1 MEFRLDPEI
10 QQQQEEEERKTY
22 SSLHTYLHIL
32 LNISFGACTVYTVS
46 MPVDMHSPP
55 LTSGSVFMQYT
66 VVVECYT
73 VDTFSLNMWT
83 ILHCIE

>member
-10 QQQQEEEERKTY
+10 QQQEEERKTY
-22 SSLHTYLHIL
+22 SSLHTYFHTL

-55 LTSGSVFMQYT
+55 LTSGSVFMQYI
-66 VVVECYT
+66 VVEC
-73 VDTFSLNMWT
+73 FRNFFP
-83 ILHCIE
+83 